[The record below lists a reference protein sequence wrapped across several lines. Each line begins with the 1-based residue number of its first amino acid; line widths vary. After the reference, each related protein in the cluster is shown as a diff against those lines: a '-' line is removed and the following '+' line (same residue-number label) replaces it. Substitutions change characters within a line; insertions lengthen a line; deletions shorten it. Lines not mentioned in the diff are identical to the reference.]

1 MEEKRNLQRTTFVAL
16 LAAAALCLLMA
27 DTAAAAGT
35 AAGTNI
41 ANQAT
46 ANYTIGASSY
56 LATSNTSTV
65 RVAELLS
72 STVVWMD
79 TPPGVA
85 VSAGA
90 ADQPVTVRI
99 TNTGNGSET
108 YLLSALS
115 AGIGGDQFDPTLVGI
130 VLDANGNGT
139 YDAGVDTLYIS
150 GVNDPVLAAD
160 ASRAVFV
167 LNGIPAGA
175 ASGDRGITRLIVTS
189 QTGTGAPGTSF
200 AGAGDGGS
208 DAVVG
213 AWGGTQTVNAAYV
226 VSGVNLVVN
235 KSVTVID
242 PRGGT
247 QPEPGALLRYTI
259 TVTVPGN
266 GTATGVVVTDLVPAN
281 TTYVAGTLR
290 LNGISLTDIAD
301 VPVPDA
307 GDFNATIPGAV
318 TVRLGNLTSASP
330 VQIIIFDVRI
340 N

>member
-1 MEEKRNLQRTTFVAL
+1 MEDKRNLQQTI
-16 LAAAALCLLMA
+16 LAAIIATAVLCLVVA
-27 DTAAAAGT
+27 GTATAAGT

-46 ANYTIGASSY
+46 ANYTIGAVNY

-90 ADQPVTVRI
+90 ANQPVTVRI

-108 YLLSALS
+108 YLLSAQS

-130 VLDANGNGT
+130 VLDANGNGI
-139 YDAGVDTLYIS
+139 YDAGVDTPYIP
-150 GVNDPVLAAD
+150 GVNDPSLAAD
-160 ASRAVFV
+160 GSRAVFV
-167 LNGIPAGA
+167 LNSIPASA
-175 ASGDRGITRLIVTS
+175 ANGDRGITRLIVTS
-189 QTGTGAPGTSF
+189 QTGTGVPGTSF

-213 AWGGTQTVNAAYV
+213 AWGGTQTVNGAYI
-226 VSGVNLVVN
+226 VSGVNAAVN

-247 QPEPGALLRYTI
+247 QAEPGAILRYTI
-259 TVTVPGN
+259 TVSVTGG
-266 GTATGVVVTDLVPAN
+266 GTATGVVVIDQVPPN
-281 TTYVAGTLR
+281 TTYVAGGLR

-301 VPVPDA
+301 ADA
-307 GDFNATIPGAV
+307 GDFNATTPGAI
-318 TVRLGNLTSASP
+318 TVKLGNLTSASP
-330 VQIIIFDVRI
+330 VQTIIFDVRI